1 MDMATA
7 MAELSSPANVLSAE
21 TLMRVTRTGEIGRLG
36 AAAVVALSLLTSVA
50 PASAEIS
57 PFMQAV
63 AEEAYEDEAI
73 AAFYRESGFAPLWT
87 DGSALHRARLSAL
100 LHALAGAAVHGLPAD
115 RHAPGRIEAILAGIT
130 TERDR
135 GRADVEITR
144 LFLRFARDVQTG
156 LLVPS
161 AVDADIKREVPV
173 RSAEGLLRAFSKAD
187 PEAFLR
193 SLPPSSQRYAQ
204 LMRHKMSFERLLADG
219 GWGETVRTNRT
230 LRPGDTGGDVVALR
244 NRLIRMGYL
253 ERTAT
258 ARYDDAM
265 QAAVAD
271 FQLAHGLTADGVAG
285 PGTVEEI
292 NRQVDERLA
301 QILVAMERER
311 WMNHPDG
318 LGRRHIWVNL
328 TDFRTRVYDE
338 GKVTFETKSVVGERR
353 NEKATPE
360 FSDEM
365 EYMELNPDWTVP
377 RSILARDYLPRFQRD
392 PYAARYLQLIDARG
406 RVVDRSQIDFT
417 QYTAR
422 TFPFTVRQPPGDL
435 NALGLVKFMFP
446 NPHAIYLHD
455 TPAKE
460 LFAREVRD
468 YSSGCIRLNDPFDLA
483 YHLLAGQVDEPKA
496 YFDSQLATGQQ
507 MRIDL
512 QEKVPVHLVY
522 FTAFTT
528 PKGEIAFRRDLYG
541 RDARI
546 WEALRAAGVALRAV
560 QG

>member
-1 MDMATA
+1 MRVRLNGEMRR
-7 MAELSSPANVLSAE
+7 LSA
-21 TLMRVTRTGEIGRLG
+21 
-36 AAAVVALSLLTSVA
+36 VALLALTLQHPAPPAFAEVTVFSL
-50 PASAEIS
+50 
-57 PFMQAV
+57 AV
-63 AEEAYEDEAI
+63 AEEAAEDAAI
-73 AAFYRESGFAPLWT
+73 AAFYRETGFAPLWT
-87 DGSALHRARLSAL
+87 GGTDLHRDRIAAL
-100 LHALAGAAVHGLPAD
+100 MNAVSGAEAHGLPAD
-115 RHAPGRIEAILAGIT
+115 RYAPERIEGILRSIA

-135 GRADVEITR
+135 GRADVALSR
-144 LFLRFARDVQTG
+144 LFLRYARDVQTG
-156 LLVPS
+156 IIEPS
-161 AVDADIKREVPV
+161 SIDPDIKREVPV
-173 RSAEGLLRAFSKAD
+173 RSREGLLRAFSKAD
-187 PEAFLR
+187 PGTFLR
-193 SLPPSSQRYAQ
+193 ALPPSSQRYAQ
-204 LMRHKMSFERLLADG
+204 LMKHKLEFERLVAAG
-219 GWGETVRTNRT
+219 GWGETVRTGRT

-258 ARYDDAM
+258 ATYDDAM
-265 QAAVAD
+265 TAAVEA
-271 FQLAHGLTADGVAG
+271 FQLAHGLTPDGAAG
-285 PGTVEEI
+285 PSTVEEI
-292 NRQVDERLA
+292 NRQADERLA

-318 LGRRHIWVNL
+318 LGDRHIWVNL
-328 TDFRTRVYDE
+328 TDFRTKVYDH

-392 PYAARYLQLIDARG
+392 PNAARYLQLIDARG
-406 RVVDRSQIDFT
+406 RVVSRDEIDFS

-422 TFPFTVRQPPGDL
+422 NFPFTVRQPPGDL

-483 YHLLAGQVDEPKA
+483 YHLLARQVDDPKA
-496 YFDSQLATGQQ
+496 YFDSQLATGRQT
-507 MRIDL
+507 RIDL
-512 QEKVPVHLVY
+512 EEKIPVHLVY

-528 PKGEIAFRRDLYG
+528 PRGEIAFRRDFYG

-546 WEALRAAGVALRAV
+546 WEALRAAGVALPGV

>member
-1 MDMATA
+1 
-7 MAELSSPANVLSAE
+7 
-21 TLMRVTRTGEIGRLG
+21 MRATRTGEIGRLG
-36 AAAVVALSLLTSVA
+36 AAALLALSLLTTVA

-63 AEEAYEDEAI
+63 AEEASADEAI

-87 DGSALHRARLSAL
+87 DGSALQRARLSAL
-100 LHALAGAAVHGLPAD
+100 LNAVSGAAAHGLPAD
-115 RHAPGRIEAILAGIT
+115 RHAPGRIEAILAGIA

-144 LFLRFARDVQTG
+144 LFLRYARDVQTG
-156 LLVPS
+156 MLVPS
-161 AVDADIKREVPV
+161 AVDPDIKREVPV

-187 PEAFLR
+187 PETFLR

-204 LMRHKMSFERLLADG
+204 LMRHKMDFERLIADG
-219 GWGETVRTNRT
+219 GWGETVRTNRK
-230 LRPGDTGGDVVALR
+230 LSPGDTGGDVVALR

-285 PGTVEEI
+285 PGTIEEI
-292 NRQVDERLA
+292 NRQAEERLA

-377 RSILARDYLPRFQRD
+377 RSILARDYLPRFQAN
-392 PYAARYLQLIDARG
+392 PNAAGYLQLIDSRG

-460 LFAREVRD
+460 LFEREVRD

-483 YHLLAGQVDEPKA
+483 YHLLAQQVDDPKA

-507 MRIDL
+507 TRIDL

-522 FTAFTT
+522 FTAVTT
-528 PKGEIAFRRDLYG
+528 PKGEIEFRRDFYG

-546 WEALRAAGVALRAV
+546 WEALRAAGVALPAV

>member
-1 MDMATA
+1 MRAT
-7 MAELSSPANVLSAE
+7 LN
-21 TLMRVTRTGEIGRLG
+21 GDIGRLC
-36 AAAVVALSLLTSVA
+36 AAALVALACLASA
-50 PASAEIS
+50 PRASAEITV
-57 PFMQAV
+57 FDLAV
-63 AEEAYEDEAI
+63 AEEASEDAAI
-73 AAFYRESGFAPLWT
+73 AAFYRETGFAPLWT
-87 DGSALHRARLSAL
+87 GGTDLHRERLAAL
-100 LHALAGAAVHGLPAD
+100 LRAVSGAAAHGLPAGRYPPD
-115 RHAPGRIEAILAGIT
+115 RIEAILAGIA

-135 GRADVEITR
+135 GRAEVQLSR
-144 LFLRFARDVQTG
+144 LFLRYARDVQTG
-156 LLVPS
+156 VLVPS
-161 AVDADIKREVPV
+161 SVDPDIKREVPM
-173 RSAEGLLRAFSKAD
+173 RSREGLLRAFSKAEPD
-187 PEAFLR
+187 AFLR
-193 SLPPSSQRYAQ
+193 TLPPSSQRYAQ
-204 LMRHKMSFERLLADG
+204 LMKHKIAFERLVASG
-219 GWGETVRTNRT
+219 GWGETVRTGRT
-230 LRPGDTGGDVVALR
+230 LRPGDSGGDVVALR

-258 ARYDDAM
+258 AAYDDALA
-265 QAAVAD
+265 AAVAA
-271 FQLAHGLTADGVAG
+271 FQLAHGMNPDGVAG
-285 PGTVEEI
+285 PATVEEI
-292 NRQVDERLA
+292 NAQAEERLA

-318 LGRRHIWVNL
+318 LGARHIWVNL
-328 TDFRTRVYDE
+328 TDFRTQVYDD
-338 GKVTFETKSVVGERR
+338 GKVTFETKSVVGARR
-353 NEKATPE
+353 DEKATPE

-392 PYAARYLQLIDARG
+392 PYAARYLQLIDSRG

-417 QYTAR
+417 RYTAQ

-483 YHLLAGQVDEPKA
+483 YHLLARQVADPKQ
-496 YFDSQLATGQQ
+496 YFDSQLATGRQT
-507 MRIDL
+507 RIDL

-528 PKGEIAFRRDLYG
+528 PKGEIEFRRDFYG

-546 WEALRAAGVALRAV
+546 WAALRAAGVAEPAV

>member
-1 MDMATA
+1 
-7 MAELSSPANVLSAE
+7 
-21 TLMRVTRTGEIGRLG
+21 MRVTLRGEIGRLCL
-36 AAAVVALSLLTSVA
+36 AALLAMTLVF
-50 PASAEIS
+50 PASPVSAQVTV
-57 PFMQAV
+57 FKQAV
-63 AEEAYEDEAI
+63 AEEAAEDEAI
-73 AAFYRESGFAPLWT
+73 AAFYRATGFAPLWT
-87 DGSALHRARLSAL
+87 DGSELHRARLSAL
-100 LHALAGAAVHGLPAD
+100 ARAVSGAAAHGLPAD
-115 RHAPGRIEAILAGIT
+115 RYSPERIEAILGGIA

-135 GRADVEITR
+135 GRAEVQLSR
-144 LFLRFARDVQTG
+144 LFLRYARDVQTG
-156 LLVPS
+156 VLVPTTI
-161 AVDADIKREVPV
+161 DPDIKREVPL
-173 RSAEGLLRAFSKAD
+173 RSREGLLRAFSKAD
-187 PEAFLR
+187 PATFLR
-193 SLPPSSQRYAQ
+193 ALPPSSQRYAQ
-204 LMRHKMSFERLLADG
+204 LMKHRMEFERSLAAG
-219 GWGETVRTNRT
+219 GWGETVRTSRT
-230 LRPGDTGGDVVALR
+230 LRPDDTGGDVVALR

-258 ARYDDAM
+258 ATYDDAM
-265 QAAVAD
+265 AAAVEA
-271 FQLAHGLTADGVAG
+271 FQLSHGMTPDGVAG

-318 LGRRHIWVNL
+318 LGARHIWVNL
-328 TDFRTRVYDE
+328 TDFRTKVYDD

-392 PYAARYLQLIDARG
+392 PYAARYLQLIDSRG
-406 RVVDRSQIDFT
+406 RVVDRAQIDFT

-483 YHLLAGQVDEPKA
+483 YHLLARQVDDPKS
-496 YFDSQLATGQQ
+496 YFDSQLATGRQT
-507 MRIDL
+507 RIDL

-528 PKGEIAFRRDLYG
+528 PRGEIEFRRDIYG
-541 RDARI
+541 RDTRI
-546 WEALRAAGVALRAV
+546 WEALKAAGVALPAV

>member
-1 MDMATA
+1 
-7 MAELSSPANVLSAE
+7 
-21 TLMRVTRTGEIGRLG
+21 MRATRTGEIGRLG
-36 AAAVVALSLLTSVA
+36 AAALLALSLLTTVA

-63 AEEAYEDEAI
+63 AEEASADEAI

-87 DGSALHRARLSAL
+87 DGSALQRARLSAL
-100 LHALAGAAVHGLPAD
+100 LNAVSGAAAHGLPAD
-115 RHAPGRIEAILAGIT
+115 RHAPGRIEAILAGIA

-144 LFLRFARDVQTG
+144 LFLRYARDVQTG
-156 LLVPS
+156 MLVPS
-161 AVDADIKREVPV
+161 AVDPDIKREVPV

-187 PEAFLR
+187 PETFLR

-204 LMRHKMSFERLLADG
+204 LMRHKMDFERLIADG
-219 GWGETVRTNRT
+219 GWGETVRTNRK
-230 LRPGDTGGDVVALR
+230 LSPGDTGGDVVALR

-285 PGTVEEI
+285 PGTIEEI
-292 NRQVDERLA
+292 NRQAEERLA

-377 RSILARDYLPRFQRD
+377 RSILARDYLPRFQAN
-392 PYAARYLQLIDARG
+392 PNAAGYLQLIDSRG

-460 LFAREVRD
+460 LFEREVRD

-483 YHLLAGQVDEPKA
+483 YHLLARQVDDPKA

-507 MRIDL
+507 TRIDL

-522 FTAFTT
+522 FTAVTT
-528 PKGEIAFRRDLYG
+528 PKGEIEFRRDFYG

-546 WEALRAAGVALRAV
+546 WEALRAAGVALPAV